1 MNKDNTIFISYTFY
15 PIEGGIQ
22 TYLKNIAQHWDTGKV
37 RVYTNIE
44 KKVPDL
50 LKEPL
55 IIKRFSFGSKNYL
68 SALIKIIRLLFKNKK
83 STYKKL
89 KFLLLLMSSRSALKN
104 IANFTLNVYR
114 DLQKS
119 DFKPKFIQCSLPI
132 YTGLV
137 GVVTKF
143 IFGSRLV
150 IYIHGKELI
159 KYEKLKNIRN
169 LQKFVFEYADIIISN
184 SNYTKEKAV
193 MLGAKSAKIKVVNL
207 GADIDKFYPKNTK
220 KKIYKKFDIPE
231 NHKLLYT
238 ISHLIPRKG
247 NDMVI
252 KSLPKV
258 LQKYSNVTYL
268 IGGRGKYKKEL
279 KRLVNENNLTNHVKF
294 LDYIEEDDLNEIMN
308 ACDIF
313 IMPNRQEGYDVEGYG
328 IVFMEANACKKPVIG
343 GNSGGVTD
351 AIINGQTGLIV
362 NPYSKENISKKILF
376 LLRNDNLCSK
386 MGKNGYELVLKKR
399 NWETVSSII
408 HSAII
413 NKKEE

>member
-150 IYIHGKELI
+150 IYIHGKEL
-159 KYEKLKNIRN
+159 L
-169 LQKFVFEYADIIISN
+169 
-184 SNYTKEKAV
+184 
-193 MLGAKSAKIKVVNL
+193 
-207 GADIDKFYPKNTK
+207 
-220 KKIYKKFDIPE
+220 
-231 NHKLLYT
+231 
-238 ISHLIPRKG
+238 
-247 NDMVI
+247 
-252 KSLPKV
+252 
-258 LQKYSNVTYL
+258 
-268 IGGRGKYKKEL
+268 
-279 KRLVNENNLTNHVKF
+279 
-294 LDYIEEDDLNEIMN
+294 
-308 ACDIF
+308 
-313 IMPNRQEGYDVEGYG
+313 
-328 IVFMEANACKKPVIG
+328 
-343 GNSGGVTD
+343 
-351 AIINGQTGLIV
+351 
-362 NPYSKENISKKILF
+362 LF
-376 LLRNDNLCSK
+376 LYVIL
-386 MGKNGYELVLKKR
+386 
-399 NWETVSSII
+399 
-408 HSAII
+408 
-413 NKKEE
+413 